1 MKNIALLLLL
11 ITSFGSYAQSIEDQ
25 INKFSERLK
34 YPTME
39 RILHFHSDVKI
50 QKDCSVKITE
60 RIVANVTG
68 DEFKRGIFRDIPL
81 TYDKNGGSYHVLFN
95 LDGVKRD
102 GREESYKTEMLS
114 NGIRIYVGKEN
125 VFLNRGVHIFEISYV
140 VENVLLFYD
149 DHDEFY
155 WNVNGNGWD
164 FSTDSISATIYYP
177 KGAHYLQHD
186 GFTGEYGS
194 SEKEFRVEK
203 SENSITYIGLTEL
216 YSNQCLTVAVGWDK
230 GHLSYP
236 TFLDKILFFIRTYA
250 IWFLGLLGILI
261 GLSFNFIM
269 WRKYGIDPKPGTI
282 IPRFYAPEGLSPA
295 ECAYLDNEG
304 RETDTMFGSML
315 LILASKG
322 WIELTR
328 KSGDVYYVTKPSS
341 KGKQVELTEI
351 EQKFHDKLMVK
362 DVVYIIKNKYN
373 ARLSRASNLLT
384 NSIDAKQT
392 GTYYVRNS
400 FLKTRQYI
408 FPAITLL
415 LCLIAMFKMGGSG
428 FIVALAVGLHLIINW
443 FFGRLYE
450 QPTKK
455 GRQVMDEIQGFK
467 MYMKYAN
474 KDQIKLMNPPSMEF
488 KHFEENLSFAVALGV
503 AKEWAGQFDQ
513 ETLRQANSGGMP
525 YMHGIAF
532 MHFGHFSSFGSEIST
547 AISSAQTP
555 PSAASGGGGF
565 SGGGGGGFSGGGF
578 GGGGGGGW

>member
-1 MKNIALLLLL
+1 MKFFLLLLL
-11 ITSFGSYAQSIEDQ
+11 LFASLGTFSQNVEDQ
-25 INKFSERLK
+25 INTFSERLE

-39 RILHFHSDVKI
+39 RILHFHSDVRI
-50 QKDCSVKITE
+50 QKDCSVRITE

-81 TYDKNGGSYHVLFN
+81 VYDKNGGSYQVLLN

-102 GREESYKTEMLS
+102 GREESYKTDRLS
-114 NGIRIYVGKEN
+114 NGIRIYVGKED

-177 KGAHYLQHD
+177 KGAKYLKHD

-194 SEKEFRVEK
+194 SEREFRIEK
-203 SENSITYIGLTEL
+203 SENSITYIGLSEL

-236 TFLDKILFFIRTYA
+236 TFLDKMLFFIRTYA
-250 IWFLGLLGILI
+250 IWFFGFLGILI

-269 WRKYGIDPKPGTI
+269 WRKYGVDPKPGTI
-282 IPRFYAPEGLSPA
+282 VPRFYPPEGLSPA

-315 LILASKG
+315 LILAAKG
-322 WIELTR
+322 WIEITR
-328 KSGDVYYVTKPSS
+328 KSGETYVVTVS
-341 KGKQVELTEI
+341 KGEQIKLTRI
-351 EQKFHDKLMVK
+351 EKGFYSKLMVK
-362 DVVYIIKNKYN
+362 DVVYIIKDKYN
-373 ARLSRASNLLT
+373 ARLSLASDSLAFN
-384 NSIDAKQT
+384 IDAKQT

-415 LCLIAMFKMGGSG
+415 LCLLAMFKLGGSG
-428 FIVALAVGLHLIINW
+428 FVVVLAVGVHLLINW

-467 MYMKYAN
+467 MYMKYTN

-488 KHFEENLSFAVALGV
+488 KHFEENLSYAVALGV

-513 ETLRQANSGGMP
+513 EILQQANSGGMP
-525 YMHGIAF
+525 YMHGIVF

-547 AISSAQTP
+547 AVSSAQTP
-555 PSAASGGGGF
+555 PSASSGGGGGF
-565 SGGGGGGFSGGGF
+565 SGGGGGFSGGGF